1 MTDTQRTDAIRMHG
15 DGIATREIA
24 RRLAIP
30 RSSAQ
35 DAIKGAREGGGK
47 AAATPKPKPQ
57 PACTRNGGRSLA
69 EFRAVYDKDFIIPR
83 KIKAALAALGAS
95 WEYEVQFAK
104 LAGVSLADLGNYR
117 DQFADNVVTLRE
129 SRRAWAGTTAT
140 AKAMREM
147 L

>member
-1 MTDTQRTDAIRMHG
+1 MHG
-15 DGIATREIA
+15 EGIATREIA

-30 RSSAQ
+30 RSTAQSA
-35 DAIKGAREGGGK
+35 INGARGGGGT
-47 AAATPKPKPQ
+47 ATASPLRKPQ

-69 EFRAVYDKDFIIPR
+69 EFRAQYDKNFIVPA

-95 WEYEVQFAK
+95 WEYEVQFARS
-104 LAGVSLADLGNYR
+104 AGVSLADLGNYR
-117 DQFADNVVTLRE
+117 DQFAGYVVALRE